1 MERGPG
7 PSSRSGQALK
17 LLIVAVGTRMPD
29 WVSAGFDDY
38 ARRMPREASLE
49 LVEIKAEPRTTGKTV
64 EAMMAAEA
72 ARIDAALPA
81 RCRRVIL
88 DERGRD
94 TTTRHLAERFEAW
107 LGEGE
112 DVAFIIGGPDGLDPA
127 LKQTARETLRLSS
140 LTLPHALVRPL
151 LAEALYRAWSV
162 TRNHPY
168 HRE

>member
-1 MERGPG
+1 V
-7 PSSRSGQALK
+7 K

-38 ARRMPREASLE
+38 AKRMPRETALE
-49 LVEIKAEPRTTGKTV
+49 LVEVKAEPRTTGKTV
-64 EAMMAAEA
+64 PAMMALEA
-72 ARIDAALPA
+72 ARIEAALPP

-94 TTTRHLAERFEAW
+94 TSTRLLAERLEFW

-127 LKQTARETLRLSS
+127 IKARAQETLRLSS
-140 LTLPHALVRPL
+140 LTLPHAMVRPL